1 MCNPSEGIPADVTGG
16 DDVATRKYKSTCGG
30 DSGSFKVKEA
40 LAGMQEVWH
49 ATQRLVPSG
58 NHGYIRNLGRS
69 PSGTRAASKTLW
81 ERQCPRHHTDKSLP
95 SVERHSLGREDW
107 GARSGIKVQAVEPDK
122 SQRGGPSC
130 SITNIVH
137 RNTRWEGLGGRH
149 TSSRMSSDPQRW
161 GEIRRLV
168 CSGNSIYYPPAEGLL
183 VSRKTLLIRTVAHKQ
198 LVWLPPQGSSVDVC
212 VQCSHW
218 NTHN

>member
-1 MCNPSEGIPADVTGG
+1 MENCRLVSFQVSFYIVALFSSLLLYNKVIRIDSGVTVIHILHRVFTNKNNPSEGIPADVTGG

-58 NHGYIRNLGRS
+58 NHGYICNLGRS

-95 SVERHSLGREDW
+95 SVERHSLGRED
-107 GARSGIKVQAVEPDK
+107 
-122 SQRGGPSC
+122 
-130 SITNIVH
+130 
-137 RNTRWEGLGGRH
+137 
-149 TSSRMSSDPQRW
+149 
-161 GEIRRLV
+161 
-168 CSGNSIYYPPAEGLL
+168 
-183 VSRKTLLIRTVAHKQ
+183 
-198 LVWLPPQGSSVDVC
+198 
-212 VQCSHW
+212 
-218 NTHN
+218 